1 MQKKILLSAPLAAL
15 LAGAAAHCPAQEP
28 QVSTAAAAQSPLIL
42 NISKDF
48 DSSRVGLDY
57 SIKWDFS
64 DLASFRP
71 SLGAVYSGIKA
82 VSSWDITENTR
93 LNYYGLKT
101 NPWRMIIA
109 REKTRPA
116 GGEGAAAAG
125 GGLVD
130 RGSPV
135 YRKRVRLSV
144 SPLVDDIKRNFDDNL
159 SEFLLRSSLKKASPE
174 WEKIGAQNRR
184 AFVKDVLSL
193 PGWDSSLPLVGETR
207 DGLEYLSE
215 PAKKQPAVQR

>member
-1 MQKKILLSAPLAAL
+1 MKKSAL
-15 LAGAAAHCPAQEP
+15 LLCLPLYALVIGAGRCAAQAQA
-28 QVSTAAAAQSPLIL
+28 VSTGPAAQSPLIL

-101 NPWRMIIA
+101 NPWRMVIA
-109 REKTRPA
+109 KEKAPGA
-116 GGEGAAAAG
+116 ASGEAAAG

-130 RGSPV
+130 RGNPV

-159 SEFLLRSSLKKASPE
+159 SDFLLRSSLKKASPE
-174 WEKIGAQNRR
+174 WEKIGATNRR
-184 AFVKDVLSL
+184 AFVTDVLAL
-193 PGWDSSLPLVGETR
+193 PGWNVPLPLIGETR
-207 DGLEYLSE
+207 QGLEYLSE
-215 PAKKQPAVQR
+215 PGKKPAAVKQ